1 MVNFQFPRNRFAS
14 ENFLA
19 IDRSVEKGCIVYN
32 LPPIFRMLRLAHFL
46 IGSGRPILL
55 KVRINII
62 HNFAMCSLFYRG
74 CAPCLFAYGGVVFG
88 SVGVSCLIRRPYI
101 SANHNYK
108 TNFLFLLSGNRE

>member
-62 HNFAMCSLFYRG
+62 HNFAMCSLFIGSERR
-74 CAPCLFAYGGVVFG
+74 VFLRMVELYLG
-88 SVGVSCLIRRPYI
+88 RSV
-101 SANHNYK
+101 
-108 TNFLFLLSGNRE
+108 FLV